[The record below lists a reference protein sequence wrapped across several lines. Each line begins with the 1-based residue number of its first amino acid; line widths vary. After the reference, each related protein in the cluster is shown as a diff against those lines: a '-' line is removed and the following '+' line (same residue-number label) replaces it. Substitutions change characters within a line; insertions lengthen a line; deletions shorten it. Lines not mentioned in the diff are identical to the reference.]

1 MTLTSADAALY
12 RALNSFVEPVVRAGL
27 GSPCVISPAGLI
39 VLETRGRESGLPR
52 RVTLVGMLIGG
63 YVVAGTFRVGRSQ
76 WLRNVR
82 HTPDVRYWL
91 GGQEREARAYVVMPG
106 DDALDAG
113 GDGVDWLLEALRAP
127 AVALG
132 AAFVVLARALPIPR
146 SHEPRS

>member
-91 GGQEREARAYVVMPG
+91 GGQEHEARAYVVMPG
-106 DDALDAG
+106 DDVPD
-113 GDGVDWLLEALRAP
+113 VELESARLVAQALRIP
-127 AVALG
+127 AATLG
-132 AAFVVLARALPIPR
+132 AAFVVL
-146 SHEPRS
+146 EPA

>member
-1 MTLTSADAALY
+1 MTLISADAALY

-63 YVVAGTFRVGRSQ
+63 CVVAGTFRVGRSQ

-106 DDALDAG
+106 DDARD
-113 GDGVDWLLEALRAP
+113 VELESARLVAQALRIP
-127 AVALG
+127 AATLG
-132 AAFVVLARALPIPR
+132 VAFVVL
-146 SHEPRS
+146 EPS

>member
-106 DDALDAG
+106 DDVPD
-113 GDGVDWLLEALRAP
+113 VELESARLVAQALRIP
-127 AVALG
+127 AATLG
-132 AAFVVLARALPIPR
+132 AAFVVL
-146 SHEPRS
+146 EPA

>member
-106 DDALDAG
+106 DDAPD
-113 GDGVDWLLEALRAP
+113 VELESARLVAQALRIP
-127 AVALG
+127 AATLG
-132 AAFVVLARALPIPR
+132 AAFVVL
-146 SHEPRS
+146 EPS